1 MRQCV
6 CPPEIDG
13 DDSDRDVA
21 GRFRFWSRR
30 ATVRPASV
38 LGKDWGLMDR
48 GLKWRLSQGHPLDD
62 YPRERSTDPLS
73 TVLGSLVGTFSVV
86 SITWMIVLGF
96 VGGTVPVVGWQL
108 PGGVVGGLAWLM
120 VVGSLGTLLLWFV
133 PLMLSMAAYAGLSRL
148 APALARAAK
157 RPKRPAHHPGSP
169 ISRAA

>member
-1 MRQCV
+1 
-6 CPPEIDG
+6 
-13 DDSDRDVA
+13 
-21 GRFRFWSRR
+21 
-30 ATVRPASV
+30 
-38 LGKDWGLMDR
+38 MDR

-86 SITWMIVLGF
+86 SILWMVVLGF

-108 PGGVVGGLAWLM
+108 SGGLAGGLVWLM
-120 VVGSLGTLLLWFV
+120 VVASLGMVVLWFV

-148 APALARAAK
+148 APALAGATK
-157 RPKRPAHHPGSP
+157 RPKRRLQPQSRNA